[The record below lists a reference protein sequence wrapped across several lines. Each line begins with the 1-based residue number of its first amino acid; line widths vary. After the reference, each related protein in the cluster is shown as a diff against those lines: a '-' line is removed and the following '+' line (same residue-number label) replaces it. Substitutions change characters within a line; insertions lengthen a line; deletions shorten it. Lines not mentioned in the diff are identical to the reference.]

1 MFIYLLFKYRMSTEK
16 RIDITKPLWDQ
27 STFYG
32 RFRHFAF
39 ISNPLLSLVPEKEL
53 LEAKDLYLK
62 YK

>member
-1 MFIYLLFKYRMSTEK
+1 MAAEH

-27 STFYG
+27 STFMG

-39 ISNPLLSLVPEKEL
+39 ISNPLLSLVPEKDL
-53 LEAKDLYLK
+53 YEAKELYLK